1 MWERNVSPSLI
12 ESCHVLEN
20 TYTPVGRSI
29 RLQLRTR
36 RRIDEVFVE
45 ISEFEVHGFEGC
57 FGERGASGIGSGRRP
72 VPVFSNVE
80 RLEKRA
86 EAIQMGTS
94 RSGKT

>member
-12 ESCHVLEN
+12 ESCHILEN
-20 TYTPVGRSI
+20 AYTPVGRSI
-29 RLQLRTR
+29 GLQFGTR
-36 RRIDEVFVE
+36 SRIDKVFVE
-45 ISEFEVHGFEGC
+45 ISEFEVHGLEGC
-57 FGERGASGIGSGRRP
+57 FGERGASGMGSSWRP